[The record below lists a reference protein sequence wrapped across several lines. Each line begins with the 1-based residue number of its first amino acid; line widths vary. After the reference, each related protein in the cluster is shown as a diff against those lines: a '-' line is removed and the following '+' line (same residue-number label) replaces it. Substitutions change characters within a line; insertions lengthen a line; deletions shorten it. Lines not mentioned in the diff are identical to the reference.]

1 MEISRKT
8 LADTTFSME
17 RNLLDH
23 IISTYLGDSTDE
35 DAIRLLLLP
44 AAARHVVKHLQAEKA
59 WIVTSYETRYGLR
72 QLVQC
77 TKLSKDPANEL
88 LVHSKD
94 GKMTLTGHFLERHDI
109 ELKYPGV
116 PALQFGRG
124 KKKLFYPLELLDILF
139 L

>member
-35 DAIRLLLLP
+35 DAISLLLLP

-59 WIVTSYETRYGLR
+59 WIVTSYETQDMDFVNLTSVRNYLR
-72 QLVQC
+72 IRLM
-77 TKLSKDPANEL
+77 N
-88 LVHSKD
+88 
-94 GKMTLTGHFLERHDI
+94 
-109 ELKYPGV
+109 Y
-116 PALQFGRG
+116 
-124 KKKLFYPLELLDILF
+124 
-139 L
+139 